1 MTMTVIERLASASSD
16 VDAERLRD
24 DSPKLRE
31 RVGTALADLLVPP
44 PPLSNVAVAVG
55 VSVLVRGRLPV
66 PVGPPPTPM
75 PKPLSEY
82 VAVAEYVGCATSET
96 VADRPI

>member
-1 MTMTVIERLASASSD
+1 MTMTVIEWLASASSEC
-16 VDAERLRD
+16 DAERLWD
-24 DSPKLRE
+24 ESSKLRE
-31 RVGTALADLLVPP
+31 RVGTALADLLLPP
-44 PPLSNVAVAVG
+44 PPPSNVAVAVG

-82 VAVAEYVGCATSET
+82 VAVAEYVGCTSSEA